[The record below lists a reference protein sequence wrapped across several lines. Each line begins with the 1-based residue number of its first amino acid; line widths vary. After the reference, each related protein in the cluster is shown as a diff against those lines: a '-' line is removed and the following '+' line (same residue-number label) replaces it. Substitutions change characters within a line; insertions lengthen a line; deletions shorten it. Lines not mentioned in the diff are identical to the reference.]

1 MLHVSNDTAGVG
13 QVGDRRADT
22 RWVSVHPGSARLERS
37 LSRVVLSRAGAIAEL
52 IATSPMRRVLGLSTR
67 IALLLAGS
75 TLIAAAVAVTLWTK
89 LGPGPLDVFIGAVR
103 VHTGLPL
110 SVAVWLVVGTLI
122 AVAWALGRRPGV
134 GTIVGPVVVGIVMQ
148 SVSSVLANYEAP
160 TSIIVRIAIHLVAIG
175 AVGIGAGAL
184 IVSGLGAGS
193 GELLASAASTRSGRT
208 EPRVRLAFEVT
219 WLVIGVALGGPA
231 GFGTVLVALTI
242 GWSVANG
249 HRMVDR
255 TVGRGFQLFAKRSTC
270 PRNGLA
276 SPPLVGAS
284 AS

>member
-1 MLHVSNDTAGVG
+1 M
-13 QVGDRRADT
+13 RR
-22 RWVSVHPGSARLERS
+22 
-37 LSRVVLSRAGAIAEL
+37 LSHLALSRAGAIAEL
-52 IATSPMRRVLGLSTR
+52 IATGPVRRVLALSTR

-75 TLIAAAVAVTLWTK
+75 TIIAAAVAVTLWTK

-110 SVAVWLVVGTLI
+110 SVAVWSVVGSLI
-122 AVAWALGRRPGV
+122 ALAWLLGRRPGI
-134 GTIVGPVVVGIVMQ
+134 GTLVGPLVVGIVMQ
-148 SVSSVLANYEAP
+148 SVSTLLGNYEAP
-160 TSIIVRIAIHLVAIG
+160 TSLVVRVAIHLVAIG

-219 WLVIGVALGGPA
+219 WLVIGVAMGGPA

-249 HRMVDR
+249 HRIVDR
-255 TVGRGFQLFAKRSTC
+255 TVGRGFQLFANRSTE

-276 SPPLVGAS
+276 SPPLVVAS

>member
-1 MLHVSNDTAGVG
+1 M
-13 QVGDRRADT
+13 
-22 RWVSVHPGSARLERS
+22 SVHPGFARSERRFS
-37 LSRVVLSRAGAIAEL
+37 RLALSWVGAIADV

-67 IALLLAGS
+67 ITLLLTGS
-75 TLIAAAVAVTLWTK
+75 AIIAASVAVTLWTQ

-110 SVAVWLVVGTLI
+110 SIAVWLVVGMLI

-134 GTIVGPVVVGIVMQ
+134 GTIVGPLVVGVVMQ
-148 SVSSVLANYEAP
+148 SVSALLADYEAP
-160 TSIIVRIAIHLVAIG
+160 TSIVLRAGIHLLAIG

-193 GELLASAASTRSGRT
+193 GELLASAASNRWGRT
-208 EPRVRLAFEVT
+208 EPRVRVAFEVT
-219 WLVIGVALGGPA
+219 WLVIGVAMGGPV
-231 GFGTVLVALTI
+231 GLGTILVALTI
-242 GWSVANG
+242 GWSVSNG

-255 TVGRGFQLFAKRSTC
+255 TVGRGFQLFVNRPADLS
-270 PRNGLA
+270 NGRLP
-276 SPPLVGAS
+276 SPLVGAS